1 MKIGI
6 IGGAG
11 VRTPLLV
18 NGITAANLPIDEIV
32 LYDVDRARLDLIGS
46 LARRRAGNARLVLAN
61 AVADCVQGADFVF
74 VSIRVGGID
83 GRARDEQTSMAHG
96 IVGQETIGP
105 GGFAMALRTVP
116 EVVRYAQEVAERAPH
131 AWIINFTNP
140 VGIVTQAVQTAT
152 RAKVIGI
159 CDTPTEL
166 FEEIAHALE
175 LPSAGCYFD
184 YVGLNHLGWVREVF
198 FDGEP
203 QIHRFWERPE
213 LLDRLYRAP
222 LFPRELLLQL
232 RLLPTEYCYYY
243 YRPADAFE
251 NVKKAGGQTRAL
263 VIKEL
268 NARLFA
274 ALVRHDED
282 PVVVYERYVAA
293 RDAGYMQLESGS
305 RAPLARP
312 PWAQLTGYDKIA
324 LQTVRA
330 MHENSGAL
338 LPLNVRNRGNLPEL
352 EDNDCIEVTC
362 AVNANGALPLYAGS
376 APDAVRDLLVQ
387 VKDYERLTVAAAL
400 ARDPELAA
408 RALARNPLV
417 TSPDLA
423 RQLVAAMVPA

>member
-11 VRTPLLV
+11 VRTTLLV
-18 NGITAANLPIDEIV
+18 NGITAAGLPIDEVV
-32 LYDVDRARLDLIGS
+32 LYDIDRARLDMIGS
-46 LARRRAGNARLVLAN
+46 LARRRAGSARLVLAN
-61 AVADCVQGADFVF
+61 TVADCVQAADFVF
-74 VSIRVGGID
+74 ISIRVGGID

-105 GGFAMALRTVP
+105 GGFAMAFRTVP
-116 EVVRYAQEVAERAPH
+116 EVVRYAREVAERSPH

-166 FEEIAHALE
+166 FEEIAHALD
-175 LPSAGCYFD
+175 LPSAECYFD
-184 YVGLNHLGWVREVF
+184 YLGLNHLGWVREVYH
-198 FDGEP
+198 DGEP
-203 QIHRFWERPE
+203 QIHRFWDRPE

-222 LFPRELLLQL
+222 LFPRELLLRL

-251 NVKKAGGQTRAL
+251 NLQKAGQTRAL
-263 VIKEL
+263 VIKDL

-274 ALVRHDED
+274 ALARGDED
-282 PVVVYERYVAA
+282 PVGVYERYVAA

-305 RAPLARP
+305 RAPLARS

-330 MHENSGAL
+330 IHENSGTL

-352 EDNDCIEVTC
+352 EADDCIEVTC
-362 AVNANGALPLYAGS
+362 AVNANGALPLYSGPV
-376 APDAVRDLLVQ
+376 PDVARGLLVQ

-408 RALARNPLV
+408 QALARNPLV
-417 TSPDLA
+417 ASPDLA

>member
-1 MKIGI
+1 
-6 IGGAG
+6 
-11 VRTPLLV
+11 
-18 NGITAANLPIDEIV
+18 
-32 LYDVDRARLDLIGS
+32 
-46 LARRRAGNARLVLAN
+46 
-61 AVADCVQGADFVF
+61 
-74 VSIRVGGID
+74 
-83 GRARDEQTSMAHG
+83 
-96 IVGQETIGP
+96 VGQETIGP

-116 EVVRYAQEVAERAPH
+116 EVVRYAQTVVQRAPH

-152 RAKVIGI
+152 QAKVIGI

-175 LPSAGCYFD
+175 LPSAECYFD

-203 QIHRFWERPE
+203 QIHRFWEQPE

-222 LFPRELLLQL
+222 LFPRELLLRL

-243 YRPADAFE
+243 YRPGDAFE
-251 NVKKAGGQTRAL
+251 NVKKAGHTRAL
-263 VIKEL
+263 VIREL

-274 ALVRHDED
+274 ALVRHDDD
-282 PVVVYERYVAA
+282 PLVVYERYIAA
-293 RDAGYMQLESGS
+293 RAAGYMRLESGS
-305 RAPLARP
+305 QAPLTQS

-352 EDNDCIEVTC
+352 EENDCIEVTC
-362 AVNANGALPLYAGS
+362 AVNANGALPLYTGS
-376 APDAVRDLLVQ
+376 APDAVRDLIVQ

-417 TSPDLA
+417 TSPELA

>member
-18 NGITAANLPIDEIV
+18 NGITGDDLPIDEIV
-32 LYDVDRARLDLIGS
+32 LYDIDRARLDLIGA
-46 LARRRAGNARLVLAN
+46 LARRRAGKARLVLAHS
-61 AVADCVQGADFVF
+61 VADCVQDADFVF
-74 VSIRVGGID
+74 ISIRVGGID

-96 IVGQETIGP
+96 VVGQETIGP
-105 GGFAMALRTVP
+105 GGFAMAFRTVP
-116 EVVRYAQEVAERAPH
+116 EVVRYAREVAERAPH

-152 RAKVIGI
+152 QAKVIGI

-166 FEEIAHALE
+166 FEEIAQALN
-175 LPSAGCYFD
+175 LPSAECYFD
-184 YVGLNHLGWVREVF
+184 YFGLNHLGWVREIY

-203 QIHRFWERPE
+203 QMHRFWDQPE

-222 LFPRELLLQL
+222 LFPRELLMQL

-243 YRPADAFE
+243 YRPHDAFD
-251 NVKKAGGQTRAL
+251 NLRKAGQTRAL
-263 VIKEL
+263 VIREL

-282 PVVVYERYVAA
+282 PVVLYERYVAA

-305 RAPLARP
+305 HTPLVRS
-312 PWAQLTGYDKIA
+312 PWAQLSGYDKIA

-330 MHENSGAL
+330 MHQNTGAL
-338 LPLNVRNRGNLPEL
+338 LPLNVRNRDNIPEL
-352 EDNDCIEVTC
+352 EYDDCIEVTC
-362 AVNANGALPLYAGS
+362 AVNANGPLPLHAGS
-376 APDAVRDLLVQ
+376 APAAVRDLLVQ

-400 ARDPELAA
+400 ARDPEMAA
-408 RALARNPLV
+408 QALARNPLV

>member
-18 NGITAANLPIDEIV
+18 NGITASGLPIDEIV
-32 LYDVDRARLDLIGS
+32 LYDIDRPRLDLIGG
-46 LARRRAGNARLVLAN
+46 LARRRAGRARVVLAS
-61 AVADCVQGADFVF
+61 AVADCVDAADFVF
-74 VSIRVGGID
+74 ISIRVGGID

-96 IVGQETIGP
+96 IVGQETVGP
-105 GGFAMALRTVP
+105 GGFAMAFRTVP
-116 EVVRYAQEVAERAPH
+116 EVVRYAKEIAVRAPH

-140 VGIVTQAVQTAT
+140 VGIVTQAVQTET
-152 RAKVIGI
+152 RAKIIGI

-166 FEEIAHALE
+166 FEEIAHALD
-175 LPSAGCYFD
+175 LPSAAGYFD
-184 YVGLNHLGWVREVF
+184 YIGLNHLGWVREVY

-222 LFPRELLLQL
+222 LFPRDLLLRL

-251 NVKKAGGQTRAL
+251 NLRRAGQTRAL

-268 NARLFA
+268 NTQLFTALARG
-274 ALVRHDED
+274 RED
-282 PVVVYERYVAA
+282 PVEIYERYIAA
-293 RDAGYMQLESGS
+293 RDAGYMQLESGA
-305 RAPLARP
+305 RAPLERS

-330 MHENSGAL
+330 IHENTGTL
-338 LPLNVRNRGNLPEL
+338 LPLNVRNRGNVPEL
-352 EDNDCIEVTC
+352 EDDDCIEVTC
-362 AVNANGALPLYAGS
+362 TVNANGALPLFAGH
-376 APDAVRDLLVQ
+376 APDTVRDLLVQ
-387 VKDYERLTVAAAL
+387 VKEYERLTVAAAL
-400 ARDPELAA
+400 ARDPDLAA